1 MGKEVNAVPRGGG
14 AVPTLDTGG
23 LEVGFCEPVLLIRKT
38 GGHSVIVQAL
48 IQGLRQLRQE
58 DMEFGAILGYTL
70 RLSFKKEK

>member
-1 MGKEVNAVPRGGG
+1 M
-14 AVPTLDTGG
+14 
-23 LEVGFCEPVLLIRKT
+23 
-38 GGHSVIVQAL
+38 IVQAL